1 MPCKNCHSDNQ
12 RILNG
17 EVAIHFP
24 GLAGLDKL
32 VVFVFPGLLICLNCG
47 FTEFVV
53 PETELR
59 ALVESGAAGS
69 DGAGADGA
77 GAA

>member
-1 MPCKNCHSDNQ
+1 M
-12 RILNG
+12 
-17 EVAIHFP
+17 F
-24 GLAGLDKL
+24 
-32 VVFVFPGLLICLNCG
+32 NCG

>member
-1 MPCKNCHSDNQ
+1 MSCKHCHSENL

-24 GLAGLDKL
+24 GREGLCKPL
-32 VVFVFPGLLICLNCG
+32 VFVFPKLLICLNCG

-53 PETELR
+53 PETDLR
-59 ALVESGAAGS
+59 QLVGS
-69 DGAGADGA
+69 DGAGTDGA

>member
-12 RILNG
+12 RSFNG

-24 GLAGLDKL
+24 GLAGLDKPL
-32 VVFVFPGLLICLNCG
+32 VFVFPELLICLNCG

-59 ALVESGAAGS
+59 MLVERGAARS
-69 DGAGADGA
+69 DDAGADGA